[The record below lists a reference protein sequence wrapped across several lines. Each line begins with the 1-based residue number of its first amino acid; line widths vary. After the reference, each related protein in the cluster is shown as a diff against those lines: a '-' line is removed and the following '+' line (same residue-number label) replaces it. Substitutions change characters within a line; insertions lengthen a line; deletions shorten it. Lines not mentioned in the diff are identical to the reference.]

1 MWWISVNTA
10 ALQGLRSEKH
20 SPQGISMAVKRL
32 EEELGCMLF
41 QRSSRGVVPTE
52 NSDYLVIQA
61 KEIIARVEACF
72 RHFEDSRQTG
82 QTLPI
87 YCAPGTFNEVALP
100 VIAKLKTQY
109 PDLFIAITERSDLL
123 CDAAVERQ
131 EVELALTLAPVDER
145 KFDCEPLFSTMHSA
159 IMHESH
165 PLACR
170 ESISVSDLRYTP
182 VTIIKEEI
190 KTNPNFRR
198 ACRAAGF
205 EPKILA
211 TVDDIL
217 LVYYFAENN
226 IGVGIS
232 TARLAQNL
240 NIPNVR
246 SIPFVEPELSWKV
259 LLIKRK
265 NATLSK
271 EAKILAKALLADR
284 DARFS
289 EIGVKGIPLSAF

>member
-1 MWWISVNTA
+1 M
-10 ALQGLRSEKH
+10 
-20 SPQGISMAVKRL
+20 
-32 EEELGCMLF
+32 
-41 QRSSRGVVPTE
+41 
-52 NSDYLVIQA
+52 
-61 KEIIARVEACF
+61 
-72 RHFEDSRQTG
+72 
-82 QTLPI
+82 
-87 YCAPGTFNEVALP
+87 
-100 VIAKLKTQY
+100 
-109 PDLFIAITERSDLL
+109 L
-123 CDAAVERQ
+123 CDAAFTAGSGACSDACPETS
-131 EVELALTLAPVDER
+131 ELTANRSFHHAFGFHAR
-145 KFDCEPLFSTMHSA
+145 KPFRWPA
-159 IMHESH
+159 
-165 PLACR
+165 
-170 ESISVSDLRYTP
+170 ESISVSDLRYTRY
-182 VTIIKEEI
+182 IKEEI

-198 ACRAAGF
+198 ACRAAWF